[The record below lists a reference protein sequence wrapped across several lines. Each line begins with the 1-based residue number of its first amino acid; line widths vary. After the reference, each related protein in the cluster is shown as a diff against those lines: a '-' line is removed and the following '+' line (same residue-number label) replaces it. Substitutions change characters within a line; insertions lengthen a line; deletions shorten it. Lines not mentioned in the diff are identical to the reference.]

1 MKLSMARDSPTFEKL
16 IPLLEHLATPCRSSD
31 PAYQIFRLIVAI
43 DTPNNSGETDLDTD
57 ENIAQNGAKCV
68 RSTR

>member
-1 MKLSMARDSPTFEKL
+1 MARDSPTLEKL

-31 PAYQIFRLIVAI
+31 PAYQILRLIVAI
-43 DTPNNSGETDLDTD
+43 DTPNNSGETDFKKD
-57 ENIAQNGAKCV
+57 ERIVQDGAKCI